1 VDLRVGRLAVV
12 LPKVRVEL
20 YSEAVPGGPCLVVE
34 MVSGAGGEY
43 GPAEE
48 DGPKA
53 DGKADAEE
61 PDTDKIAEAEGP
73 VADGATVADEAT
85 VADGATVADETVE
98 DEPEGPDGAAE
109 GLAETPT
116 EMPTEIPMEGP

>member
-12 LPKVRVEL
+12 LPEVRVEL

-34 MVSGAGGEY
+34 MVSGADGEY

-61 PDTDKIAEAEGP
+61 PDADKIAEAEGP
-73 VADGATVADEAT
+73 VADGATVAE
-85 VADGATVADETVE
+85 EIVE

-116 EMPTEIPMEGP
+116 EMPTEIPTEGP